1 MKTSAASLWVGFKI
15 KIMTKQEF
23 EELSNFPVE
32 MVTNTPYEAKSSN
45 VTVLKLEK
53 GETFVAYGKRTVGK
67 DDYSIVDQFGH
78 LHYFDSCD
86 LLYKD

>member
-1 MKTSAASLWVGFKI
+1 
-15 KIMTKQEF
+15 MTKQEF
-23 EELSNFPVE
+23 DELADFPVE

-45 VTVLKLEK
+45 VTVLKLK
-53 GETFVAYGKRTVGK
+53 RGETFMAHGKRTVGK

-78 LHYFDSCD
+78 LHHFDSCD